1 MYLDDPVHALAA
13 VTHAAPYDYYRRLAA
28 GPPLRFDT
36 QLDCYIAAG
45 TAGVQAVLSHSDCRV
60 RPPGMAVP
68 ENLAGTSCGT
78 IFAELVRMN
87 EGARHTVPKQVLAS
101 ALGQVDLV
109 RLHQSTLQIA
119 RDHIPGNAVDL
130 HNAMFELPLFAMAGL
145 LGFAPAQWPQLAAW
159 TRDFVACLS
168 PLSNSDQ
175 LAGAQA
181 AAAALLQRFTL
192 LLRDTVPG
200 SLLAE
205 IKMAGWQSEPRLLA
219 NLIGLLS
226 QTCEATAG
234 LVGNAVLALRTQAG
248 LHARLRSDPGV
259 WPAMLREVSR
269 HDPSI
274 HNTRRYTACPVE
286 IGGVALPPGQML
298 LVVLASAG
306 HDASVH
312 AEPGRFM
319 LQRPVSPILTYG
331 HGRHACPGQQLAQT
345 MAAACLQSWADVLAA
360 MPLAWCYQPSLNARI
375 PVFMEGQAA

>member
-28 GPPLRFDT
+28 GPPLSFDARLNCWLAT
-36 QLDCYIAAG
+36 G
-45 TAGVQAVLSHSDCRV
+45 VAGVQAVLEHADCRV
-60 RPPGMAVP
+60 RPTGMAVP
-68 ENLAGTSCGT
+68 ENLVGTSCGA

-87 EGARHTVPKQVLAS
+87 EGARHTVPKQVLARV
-101 ALGQVDLV
+101 LGQVDLV

-119 RDHIPGNAVDL
+119 HDHIPGNAVDL

-175 LAGAQA
+175 LAGAQLA
-181 AAAALLQRFTL
+181 AASLLQRFQL
-192 LLRDTVPG
+192 LLREPVPD
-200 SLLAE
+200 S
-205 IKMAGWQSEPRLLA
+205 LLA

-234 LVGNAVLALRTQAG
+234 LVGNAVLALRAHGVLCAQLSA
-248 LHARLRSDPGV
+248 DPAL

-286 IGGVALPPGQML
+286 IGGLALPAGQMI
-298 LVVLASAG
+298 LVVLASAC
-306 HDASVH
+306 HDAAAY

-319 LQRPVSPILTYG
+319 LQRPLVPVPGYG

-345 MAAACLQSWADVLAA
+345 MAAACMQAWCETLAA
-360 MPLAWCYQPSLNARI
+360 MPLRWSYQPSLNARI
-375 PVFMEGQAA
+375 PVFMPGDVS